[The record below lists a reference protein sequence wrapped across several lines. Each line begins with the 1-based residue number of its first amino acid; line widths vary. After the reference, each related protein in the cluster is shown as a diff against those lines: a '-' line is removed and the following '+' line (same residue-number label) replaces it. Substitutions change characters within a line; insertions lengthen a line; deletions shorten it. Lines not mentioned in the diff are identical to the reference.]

1 MESMS
6 SRLKSLG
13 FGTKRKSS
21 VNIKT
26 TNHLSPAT
34 TTTTTNGTTNGTTPT
49 PPPNSSQTSLMNP
62 QPNPAG
68 RPPSYSYNVAGRP
81 TSPLPPAQAQ
91 LAHHPP
97 PIDTTTQRFPASHP
111 PMAPPQPPGYGG
123 YSQHPQAVGAPH
135 GMAQYTRP
143 AEVDGGG
150 RSKAQLIVGIDF
162 VSAPFEPRPVG
173 LLSLT
178 CSCQGTTFSGV
189 AFAFATNT
197 EAKEDII
204 TEWPGAG
211 NQTKQKVKR
220 NYLGSQVEVR

>member
-21 VNIKT
+21 VNIKN

-34 TTTTTNGTTNGTTPT
+34 TNSTSPT

-81 TSPLPPAQAQ
+81 TSPLPPAPAQ

-97 PIDTTTQRFPASHP
+97 PIDTTAQRFPTSNP

-135 GMAQYTRP
+135 GMTQYTRP

-162 VSAPFEPRPVG
+162 VKPPSRLVPSIF
-173 LLSLT
+173 LYFL
-178 CSCQGTTFSGV
+178 
-189 AFAFATNT
+189 
-197 EAKEDII
+197 
-204 TEWPGAG
+204 
-211 NQTKQKVKR
+211 
-220 NYLGSQVEVR
+220 

>member
-6 SRLKSLG
+6 SRLKNLG
-13 FGTKRKSS
+13 FGPKRKSS
-21 VNIKT
+21 VNIQT
-26 TNHLSPAT
+26 TNHLPP
-34 TTTTTNGTTNGTTPT
+34 TTNAATLT
-49 PPPNSSQTSLMNP
+49 PPQSSSTTSLPMNP
-62 QPNPAG
+62 QSNPAG

-81 TSPLPPAQAQ
+81 TSPLPPGQTQ

-97 PIDTTTQRFPASHP
+97 PIDTTQRFPAATP

-123 YSQHPQAVGAPH
+123 YAQHPQGVGAPH
-135 GMAQYTRP
+135 AMNQYTRP

-162 VSAPFEPRPVG
+162 VSSSHIPLG
-173 LLSLT
+173 CCLLT
-178 CSCQGTTFSGV
+178 GFHQGTTFSGV

-211 NQTKQKVKR
+211 NQTKQKVRDLLHRRVK
-220 NYLGSQVEVR
+220 VC